1 MCKSRVVVPVPTENS
16 GQEEKRVNF
25 GMVVLCKNRYNII
38 NIMEYR
44 EMRIYKAVAITAM
57 AVYMAVYIF
66 VDGNGEFLGLPPL
79 ASMILAGTVA
89 AIGLLCSIFIVLHS
103 RDKWRAVAAAFI
115 LLYLLSI
122 LLFFP
127 SLGG

>member
-1 MCKSRVVVPVPTENS
+1 
-16 GQEEKRVNF
+16 
-25 GMVVLCKNRYNII
+25 
-38 NIMEYR
+38 
-44 EMRIYKAVAITAM
+44 MRIYKAVAITAM
-57 AVYMAVYIF
+57 AVYMAVHIF

-103 RDKWRAVAAAFI
+103 RDKWRAVAVAFI

-127 SLGG
+127 ILGG